1 MKLLHAKTMFLEEKK
16 RGVYMFKSKKREGLS
31 EFCLPQPPS
40 LYPVA
45 LIDKLCRT
53 DIPFKMRLTLCRNS
67 ILYFRFPTS
76 KCTY

>member
-16 RGVYMFKSKKREGLS
+16 RGVYMLKSKKRE
-31 EFCLPQPPS
+31 PQSPS
-40 LYPVA
+40 PYPVA

-67 ILYFRFPTS
+67 ILYFRFPTN